1 MPTAFPALGH
11 GVNTDIEPAR
21 WTCWLKNV
29 VSSPRSV
36 QYPSRG
42 ELLTQGTGS
51 SELGQLM
58 DIGLLAGIAMLIVWA
73 IVTFVFEGPGWIHLL
88 LSAGVFLVIY
98 RIVVRGTPG
107 VDTTIKK

>member
-1 MPTAFPALGH
+1 MPPAFPALGH

-21 WTCWLKNV
+21 WTCWLKND

-36 QYPSRG
+36 SRG
-42 ELLTQGTGS
+42 DLLTQATGG

-58 DIGLLAGIAMLIVWA
+58 DLGILAGIAMLIVWA
-73 IVTFVFEGPGWIHLL
+73 IATFLFEAPGWVHLL
-88 LSAGVFLVIY
+88 LSAGVFLIIY

-107 VDTTIKK
+107 VDTTTKKD